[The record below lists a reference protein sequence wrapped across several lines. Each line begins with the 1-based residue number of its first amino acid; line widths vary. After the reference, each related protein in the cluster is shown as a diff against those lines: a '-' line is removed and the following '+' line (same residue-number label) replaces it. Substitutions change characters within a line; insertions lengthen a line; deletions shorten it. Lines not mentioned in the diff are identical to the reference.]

1 MIHEIYLKELSKA
14 LGYLPAWFP
23 NSKLE
28 LGDFL
33 DRNTLE
39 RKGNIGS
46 LRDEAICFTVRPAS
60 ARGSF
65 EYSSARGVSITTKIA
80 GQVVVGSS
88 LGKVD
93 AGLIVKF
100 SKENVIVFEA
110 SGCTSIAI
118 DDINSLGS
126 AIMALYNAG
135 HWSPDWVVVT
145 ELVRARCA
153 TIIISGDKSAQIDLK
168 ANGKLTPA
176 GYSLADPNARFA
188 AKNVRD
194 VVFKFIAENG
204 LTPLYRAS
212 GIKRNLLMGPRF
224 SPADRSV
231 SSRARRRSSSEEFL
245 EFLGDDFFVKSDER
259 PLMI

>member
-1 MIHEIYLKELSKA
+1 MPLRGGWVVDMIHEIYLKELSKA

-135 HWSPDWVVVT
+135 HW
-145 ELVRARCA
+145 RR
-153 TIIISGDKSAQIDLK
+153 
-168 ANGKLTPA
+168 
-176 GYSLADPNARFA
+176 
-188 AKNVRD
+188 
-194 VVFKFIAENG
+194 G
-204 LTPLYRAS
+204 LQ
-212 GIKRNLLMGPRF
+212 
-224 SPADRSV
+224 
-231 SSRARRRSSSEEFL
+231 RRMFGMSFSSSLQKTDSRRFIGPVEL
-245 EFLGDDFFVKSDER
+245 NG
-259 PLMI
+259 IY